1 MWINKPFDQRWP
13 IPVSNYTKC
22 IIIFHMV
29 VCCIKES
36 AVTEQIIPQWPGNLM
51 ASSPATDS
59 CQLHVLLQKGNPQT
73 TNDFV
78 QWC

>member
-29 VCCIKES
+29 VCCIKECSDRANYS
-36 AVTEQIIPQWPGNLM
+36 AM
-51 ASSPATDS
+51 ARQSNGKFTS
-59 CQLHVLLQKGNPQT
+59 N
-73 TNDFV
+73 
-78 QWC
+78 